1 MNQFEPWYFG
11 VAFAFAF
18 KYCAGMPDMPKWSKQ
33 ARHRRREGDPQVDL
47 ATWVRAISRRP
58 ELQLKNNWL
67 LGFTMSSVLFRSMV
81 NRARSLHVYTSQKR
95 DDGRLGFTPE
105 ELEDGAI
112 SICRALDGEYKDM
125 ANPKKRHKVNG
136 DLTKV
141 RWATCLTD
149 AGRKLLQNLEYVSS
163 QIPGTMEIRKMMRF
177 ATHAGRIRRG
187 VPIFVTWSPDEK
199 HNTLMLRLSRSRR
212 NDPFRKSN
220 NKFPQAQKRR
230 KTRSRKHWKFTLP
243 EYY

>member
-1 MNQFEPWYFG
+1 MGAHYQSE
-11 VAFAFAF
+11 
-18 KYCAGMPDMPKWSKQ
+18 AGTTVENS
-33 ARHRRREGDPQVDL
+33 
-47 ATWVRAISRRP
+47 
-58 ELQLKNNWL
+58 WL

-141 RWATCLTD
+141 RWATGLTD

-212 NDPFRKSN
+212 NDPFQEENAGRQN
-220 NKFPQAQKRR
+220 
-230 KTRSRKHWKFTLP
+230 SRKRSSKEKNRSGTHWKYRLP